1 MEGPS
6 HEDPEQCGIIPRM
19 IFSIF
24 DGIARGDA
32 EVYSLSVSLAAPVF
46 TLAVALVRNIHALQV
61 EYQVMVSYIEI
72 YMERVRD
79 LLNPV
84 NENLNVREDK
94 RRGVYIQV

>member
-1 MEGPS
+1 MVKCEGVC
-6 HEDPEQCGIIPRM
+6 H
-19 IFSIF
+19 
-24 DGIARGDA
+24 
-32 EVYSLSVSLAAPVF
+32 
-46 TLAVALVRNIHALQV
+46 IHALQV